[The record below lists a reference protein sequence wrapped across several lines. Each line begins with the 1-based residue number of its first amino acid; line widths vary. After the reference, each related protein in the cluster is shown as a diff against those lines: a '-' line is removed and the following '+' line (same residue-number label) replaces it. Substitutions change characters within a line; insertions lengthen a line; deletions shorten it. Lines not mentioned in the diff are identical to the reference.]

1 MKMTKDVVKSSWV
14 RIAGAVEG
22 ARAMQRAL
30 GWGLMVGAV
39 AISRPAAAQGPD
51 DPAVRDAQA
60 RFEEGLERV
69 KAGDYEGARVSF
81 AQAYAALKR
90 PAILWN
96 LALAEE
102 KTGHLVEALSHFKR
116 VERDK
121 SATASDR
128 DEAQRH
134 AAALTGRTG
143 HVDVQAPPGATFHV
157 DGDAT
162 ENVTPLAEPVDVT
175 PGHHMVDVHLGAALR
190 SLAFDAPAG
199 QVVRV
204 TLSSSDLAVVAGAP
218 PVAPTSAPSAVPAGA
233 EGPAP
238 PALESPPVGSPQVS
252 TARVVTVTAL
262 GGLAVVSA
270 GLGVFLALKSQDDDK
285 TAGGY
290 RMRLGPGHS
299 YCVGTAGS
307 SVDCSGLNHAVHSQD
322 VEALWSN
329 VLYVTAGVLAAG
341 AVVTWF
347 VWPKSKHT
355 EGAWIAPIVGPGTY
369 GLSLGAHF

>member
-143 HVDVQAPPGATFHV
+143 HVDVQAPPGATFRR
-157 DGDAT
+157 T
-162 ENVTPLAEPVDVT
+162 
-175 PGHHMVDVHLGAALR
+175 
-190 SLAFDAPAG
+190 
-199 QVVRV
+199 
-204 TLSSSDLAVVAGAP
+204 
-218 PVAPTSAPSAVPAGA
+218 
-233 EGPAP
+233 
-238 PALESPPVGSPQVS
+238 
-252 TARVVTVTAL
+252 
-262 GGLAVVSA
+262 
-270 GLGVFLALKSQDDDK
+270 
-285 TAGGY
+285 
-290 RMRLGPGHS
+290 
-299 YCVGTAGS
+299 
-307 SVDCSGLNHAVHSQD
+307 
-322 VEALWSN
+322 
-329 VLYVTAGVLAAG
+329 
-341 AVVTWF
+341 
-347 VWPKSKHT
+347 
-355 EGAWIAPIVGPGTY
+355 
-369 GLSLGAHF
+369 